1 MWDAALQSS
10 CLLRQ
15 DKHCIGSGVVI
26 AEIEIVMCGGS
37 CNRWRWMGM
46 HDGVTKKILKRNPF
60 TMETSMGMTK
70 VDLNMINCITKKQ
83 GRLNTNKLFYN
94 KF

>member
-1 MWDAALQSS
+1 
-10 CLLRQ
+10 
-15 DKHCIGSGVVI
+15 
-26 AEIEIVMCGGS
+26 
-37 CNRWRWMGM
+37 MG
-46 HDGVTKKILKRNPF
+46 TKKLLKRNPF
-60 TMETSMGMTK
+60 TTETSMGMTK